1 MTIFQRKIC
10 AGHKVSICILVITK
24 HKISWSAISILFET
38 LALHPIT
45 TNYRQNSIYIK
56 RMKGVMTKCLTIG
69 VQEMVEEWENDA
81 CGTSNHGKG
90 L

>member
-1 MTIFQRKIC
+1 
-10 AGHKVSICILVITK
+10 
-24 HKISWSAISILFET
+24 
-38 LALHPIT
+38 
-45 TNYRQNSIYIK
+45 
-56 RMKGVMTKCLTIG
+56 MTKCLTIG